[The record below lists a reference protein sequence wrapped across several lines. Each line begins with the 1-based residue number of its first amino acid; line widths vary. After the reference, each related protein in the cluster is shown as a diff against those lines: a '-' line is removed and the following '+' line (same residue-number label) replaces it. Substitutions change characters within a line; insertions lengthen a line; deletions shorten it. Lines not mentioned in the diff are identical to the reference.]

1 MKKSFFFLMAVKK
14 KLLKSDK
21 HQLILMFSL
30 LVVLFQWLVTLSEQG
45 DRFELDT
52 LVPIALKK

>member
-1 MKKSFFFLMAVKK
+1 MMFL
-14 KLLKSDK
+14 
-21 HQLILMFSL
+21 L

-52 LVPIALKK
+52 LFPIDLKKQF